1 MTENEPSEH
10 DEVVSSLLDL
20 QRRLRADGAGI
31 SEASAGASSSPVQVR
46 TAEEPPIGSAPGR
59 VTVSEQQLSVRMT
72 PMTEPE
78 TAPVDDRVEALAQR
92 LSRLE
97 EDLSEVLDS
106 IDSVQGDVKGEMA
119 ADIARRLA
127 SEREEADARVA
138 RLVAER
144 MDAVS
149 ARLSAELGA
158 QRRDLAG
165 LLEQRIGDMEA
176 GLRTAVTDALVA
188 DGDPEDPA
196 DPGDR

>member
-10 DEVVSSLLDL
+10 EEVVSSLLDL
-20 QRRLRADGAGI
+20 QRRLRADGVGI
-31 SEASAGASSSPVQVR
+31 SEASPGASTSPVQVR
-46 TAEEPPIGSAPGR
+46 TVEEPPVESAPGA
-59 VTVSEQQLSVRMT
+59 VTVSEQQLSVRMA
-72 PMTEPE
+72 PRPERE
-78 TAPVDDRVEALAQR
+78 TAPVDGRVEALAQR

-106 IDSVQGDVKGEMA
+106 IDSVHGDVKEEMA

-149 ARLSAELGA
+149 ARLSVELGA

-176 GLRTAVTDALVA
+176 DLRSAVTDALVD

-196 DPGDR
+196 DPGGR